1 MQHANQHWGMALD
14 LERCIGCHACSV
26 ACKVENEIELGV
38 FRTKVYYYDSGVFP
52 ALRRAFLPTLCMHC
66 EDAPC
71 VQACPTDS
79 IKRADNG
86 IVGINVNSC
95 NSSGN
100 CVRACPYGAIH
111 IDPVYNVA
119 DKCDFCAHRLEAG
132 MQPACVEACPA
143 DVFKF
148 GDLRDPDSAIV
159 RFQEKYRD
167 QLGVLKQEKG
177 TRPQVQYRGL
187 GTTVPQAIEQ
197 KIPEGRNH
205 DPVSY
210 EVDTWDQL
218 KSTF

>member
-1 MQHANQHWGMALD
+1 MSLD
-14 LERCIGCHACSV
+14 LERCIGCHARSV

-38 FRTKVYYYDSGVFP
+38 FRTKVYYYDSGDFP
-52 ALRRAFLPTLCMHC
+52 VMRRAFLPTLCMQC
-66 EDAPC
+66 ADAPC
-71 VQACPTDS
+71 VTACPTDS

-100 CVRACPYGAIH
+100 CISACPYGAIH
-111 IDPVYNVA
+111 IDPTYHVA
-119 DKCDFCAHRLEAG
+119 DKCDFCAHRLAAD

-143 DVFKF
+143 EVFKF
-148 GDLRDPDSAIV
+148 GDLTNPASPVAQ
-159 RFQEKYRD
+159 FNKGYSG

-177 TRPQVQYRGL
+177 TEPQVHYRGL
-187 GTTVPQAIEQ
+187 GTVVPQAVEQ

-205 DPVSY
+205 DPLSY

-218 KSTF
+218 IGTF